1 MKQTVQ
7 SDPNLARNSAEPAHS
22 RPAQRQTIVAGSR
35 LAQLAAAV
43 NASPRVETLAP
54 LKNGAQQSPRVQGL
68 MNMAAE
74 INQSVPAQLRVTAM
88 DDSPNQEHETLDLD
102 IPSWPSPPIST
113 LPPVQRVL
121 GYHVVTNAPEPA
133 AQQESEGSDDE
144 EPMREVQLR
153 KAPNGAVKKAYLQ
166 IGQGVTVTEEQG
178 EWAKVESG
186 VGTGWMLSEYL
197 TRQPN
202 PSDEENTSWEQAK
215 GQPFGSDDSDPA
227 LEDVR
232 QGKLDNCFLLAPLA
246 AIAHAPDG
254 PALIRKIL
262 VGAGLGKYR
271 VGFHEITDEND
282 VGEEREQVTVDNWFP
297 SNAKDAF
304 LYSPAGKKLEDANF
318 PTWSAIIEKAYAWWG
333 EEEEQ
338 SGSEE
343 LSEEEEEEEEEE
355 DKQGY
360 AASEMG
366 AASVALANLLGV
378 IPRSLSWNVKSKETR
393 TLEGVHDTSTLWHQN
408 AITEGED
415 QDKEDFKPESVK
427 NISSN
432 ALFKA
437 LHDLRGDR
445 NNVLVA
451 ESNNA
456 ENGESDHETYLNP
469 DDPENLQIREGHV
482 YVITSVYKHTIRLW
496 DPITQER
503 TARMPIGK
511 FKTLFNRVL
520 TANIGESPAME
531 T

>member
-7 SDPNLARNSAEPAHS
+7 SDPSLARNSAEPGH
-22 RPAQRQTIVAGSR
+22 RPAQRLIMVAGSP
-35 LAQLAAAV
+35 LAQLVAMMNDSA
-43 NASPRVETLAP
+43 RVQTLGP
-54 LKNGAQQSPRVQGL
+54 LKNGTQQSPRVQGL
-68 MNMAAE
+68 MNLAAE
-74 INQSVPAQLRVTAM
+74 INQSVPAQLRGTAM
-88 DDSPNQEHETLDLD
+88 DDGPDLEHETLDLD
-102 IPSWPSPPIST
+102 IQSRPSPPIST
-113 LPPVQRVL
+113 SPPVQRVL
-121 GYHVVTNAPEPA
+121 GYHVVTSAPEPE
-133 AQQESEGSDDE
+133 AQAQSEGSDDE
-144 EPMREVQLR
+144 DPVPAVRLR
-153 KAPNGAVKKAYLQ
+153 KTANGLPKDVYLQ
-166 IGQGVTVTEEQG
+166 VGRGVTVTEEKG
-178 EWAKVESG
+178 AWAKVQSG
-186 VGTGWMLSEYL
+186 GGTGWMLSVFL

-202 PSDEENTSWEQAK
+202 PVKEKTTSWEQAK

-227 LEDVR
+227 LEDVQ
-232 QGKLDNCFLLAPLA
+232 QGKLDNCFFLAPLA

-262 VGAGLGKYR
+262 AGAGLGKYR
-271 VGFHEITDEND
+271 VGFYEVTDENE
-282 VGEEREQVTVDNWFP
+282 VNEEPEQVTVDNWFP
-297 SNAKDAF
+297 SDTEDAF
-304 LYSPAGKKLEDANF
+304 LYSPAGEKLEDASF

-343 LSEEEEEEEEEE
+343 QSEEEEEAEED

-366 AASVALANLLGV
+366 VASVALANLLGV

-393 TLEGVHDTSTLWHQN
+393 TLEGVHDTSTLWHEN
-408 AITEGED
+408 AITEGEAE
-415 QDKEDFKPESVK
+415 DKPDFKASVK

-437 LHDLRGDR
+437 LRDLRGDR

-451 ESNNA
+451 ESNNG
-456 ENGESDHETYLNP
+456 ENGENDHETYLNP
-469 DDPENLQIREGHV
+469 DDPEELQIREGHV

-496 DPITQER
+496 DPITQNR
-503 TARMPIGK
+503 PARMPIGK